1 MKRTKLTD
9 FDGKTRERIKARDEG
24 CIFCKMSYRMPESYT
39 FGLHEYQIMHYVPR
53 SQGGLGI
60 EENGAVGC
68 IYHHNMLDNGRNT
81 RTEMLSLFEKYLKE
95 NYPEWDKKK
104 LFYRKGM
111 DR

>member
-9 FDGKTRERIKARDEG
+9 FDSKTREKIKARDAG
-24 CIFCKMSYRMPESYT
+24 CIFCQMKYRMPEDS
-39 FGLHEYQIMHYVPR
+39 FGLGAFQIMHFVPR

-81 RTEMLSLFEKYLKE
+81 RKEMLGLFENYLRE
-95 NYPEWDKKK
+95 QYPEWDKKK
-104 LFYRKGM
+104 LFYKKGM
-111 DR
+111 ER